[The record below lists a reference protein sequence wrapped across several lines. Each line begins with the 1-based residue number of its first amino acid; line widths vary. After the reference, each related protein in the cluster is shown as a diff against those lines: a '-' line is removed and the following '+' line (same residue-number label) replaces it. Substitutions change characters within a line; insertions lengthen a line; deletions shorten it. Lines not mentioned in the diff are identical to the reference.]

1 MVATGV
7 PANVVEASLQDSAGT
22 ENANGEP
29 GLNTRA
35 TNYLPVACTVDGDPN
50 MMTRGAQACTGLC
63 SDEESG
69 VETGSEEERREWTV
83 AKNAARLKEM
93 KHTGWEYIKVWDD
106 PTYADIYDGLS
117 ADSVLAV
124 AEDPLALLFYYL
136 PPRFIHAK
144 QRATGGDVE
153 EIGDIRRLLAD
164 VQPVEPWDVLR
175 VTAPLVARMLAPVR
189 KGIAAH

>member
-1 MVATGV
+1 
-7 PANVVEASLQDSAGT
+7 
-22 ENANGEP
+22 
-29 GLNTRA
+29 
-35 TNYLPVACTVDGDPN
+35 

-83 AKNAARLKEM
+83 AKNAARLKEI
-93 KHTGWEYIKVWDD
+93 KHTGWEYNQSKFGTIQHTQTFMMDF
-106 PTYADIYDGLS
+106 S
-117 ADSVLAV
+117 ADSIAIVSNWYHLQSISRRAKS
-124 AEDPLALLFYYL
+124 
-136 PPRFIHAK
+136 IHAK

>member
-1 MVATGV
+1 
-7 PANVVEASLQDSAGT
+7 
-22 ENANGEP
+22 
-29 GLNTRA
+29 
-35 TNYLPVACTVDGDPN
+35 
-50 MMTRGAQACTGLC
+50 MTRGAQACTGLC

-117 ADSVLAV
+117 ADSIAIVSNWYHLQSISRRAKS
-124 AEDPLALLFYYL
+124 
-136 PPRFIHAK
+136 IHAK